1 MNWYAFLVGAG
12 ASLAIWRIIQ
22 GQKKQDNFHWAM
34 AGLWLL
40 FGAWLG
46 ARLAFFFWQPASL
59 VDFGWR
65 ALGLR
70 EGGMVWPGAVLGA
83 WITIFI
89 LALIK
94 KTKWLE
100 VVDQLL
106 VMLPPL
112 AMMGWLAGRISGSG
126 FGPVMPAAW
135 WIPMAMDD
143 RFQFLPRFPLQWIAA
158 ASLFLI
164 YYILESRFSTA
175 RPGGKAALIW
185 LIFSLHTLL
194 FSFLRADL
202 RPEWLGLPWD
212 IWFAIMCSLWAI
224 IMSWFVFVRK
234 TGTTIKNK
242 Q

>member
-12 ASLAIWRIIQ
+12 ASLAIWRVIQ
-22 GQKKQDNFHWAM
+22 CQKKQDDFHWAM

-46 ARLAFFFWQPASL
+46 ARLVFFFWQPAAL

-83 WITIFI
+83 WITIFP

-94 KTKWLE
+94 KIMWLE
-100 VVDQLL
+100 IADQLL

-112 AMMGWLAGRISGSG
+112 AMMSWLAGWISGSG

-135 WIPMAMDD
+135 WVPMTMDD
-143 RFQFLPRFPLQWIAA
+143 SFQLLPRFPLQWIAA

-164 YYILESRFSTA
+164 YYILESRFYTT
-175 RPGGKAALIW
+175 RVGGKAALIW
-185 LIFSLHTLL
+185 FIFSMHTLL

-212 IWFAIMCSLWAI
+212 IWFAVICGLWAI
-224 IMSWFVFVRK
+224 ILGWLVFVRK
-234 TGTTIKNK
+234 TGATLKTT
-242 Q
+242 